1 MRGKI
6 KSFREANISDL
17 TMTTTEELAK
27 SMAELT
33 CRLSKVCSE
42 KDSYIAS
49 MFNLTPAEFRCL
61 KQFAKTSQIS
71 IKELGRELRLSP
83 GRITHILT
91 SLEAKGFTSRSADP
105 KDKRNVIVTSTP
117 KSKPFI
123 QNLEECHLHVHK
135 EIMKM
140 INPSERNCV
149 VTSMEAV
156 VKAITEWSR
165 SKKIPT

>member
-1 MRGKI
+1 MSIKL

-17 TMTTTEELAK
+17 VKTTTEELAK

-42 KDSYIAS
+42 KDSYIAA

-61 KQFAKTSQIS
+61 KQFSKTSQIS
-71 IKELGRELRLSP
+71 IKQLGQELRLSP

-105 KDKRNVIVTSTP
+105 KDKRNVIVTATA

-123 QNLEECHLHVHK
+123 QNIEECHLQVHK
-135 EIMKM
+135 EIMKI

-149 VTSMEAV
+149 ITSMEAV
-156 VKAITEWSR
+156 VNAITEWSK
-165 SKKIPT
+165 SKEILT